1 MKDIQTVVVEAKVND
16 FATMGEQGKYSN
28 TTIQYI
34 VSEDKRQD
42 YGAWFRG

>member
-16 FATMGEQGKYSN
+16 FATMGEQGKYS
-28 TTIQYI
+28 TIQYI